1 MARRK
6 SAPLHPG
13 EILALE
19 FLEPLRLSRPRVAR
33 DIRVPARRI
42 HEIVLGKRGI
52 TADTALRLARY
63 FETTEQFW
71 LNLQTHYDLEVA
83 RDRLG
88 DRLRKDVQVLRRT
101 G

>member
-19 FLEPLRLSRPRVAR
+19 FLEPLSLSRRRVAR
-33 DIRVPARRI
+33 DLSIPPRRI
-42 HEIVLGKRGI
+42 HEIVRGKRGI

-63 FETTEQFW
+63 FKTTEQFW

-88 DRLRKDVQVLRRT
+88 DRLREEVQVLRRT

>member
-33 DIRVPARRI
+33 DISVPARRI
-42 HEIVLGKRGI
+42 HEIVRGKRGI

-63 FETTEQFW
+63 FETTEHFW